1 MLELYVVK
9 ATRTAP
15 RRERG
20 GNPSDLADK
29 HTSTVLRGERGRED
43 PYLLDD

>member
-9 ATRTAP
+9 ATRTVP

-20 GNPSDLADK
+20 GNPSDLADQF
-29 HTSTVLRGERGRED
+29 VDRRGRQS
-43 PYLLDD
+43 